1 MVMHLVFLKSCFS
14 MEVRSSSALEI
25 YRSMMPSYFIFA
37 IYFVNFSWRR
47 CADLSLNLL
56 WWLFLLLVS
65 DVVFDSVCFVLSS
78 GGRPDSAKN
87 YANVA

>member
-1 MVMHLVFLKSCFS
+1 
-14 MEVRSSSALEI
+14 
-25 YRSMMPSYFIFA
+25 MPSSFIFV
-37 IYFVNFSWRR
+37 IYFVNFAWRR
-47 CADLSLNLL
+47 RADLSLNLL

-78 GGRPDSAKN
+78 GGGPGSADN